1 MTTSHVLL
9 DLDGTLS
16 DSSLGIGRSLR
27 HAFTTCGYPPPTDD
41 EVRHMIGPPFE
52 ISFPTVGI
60 PVEDVQRVIDAYRE
74 RYDDVGLFEN
84 TPYDGV
90 AGMLDA
96 LRNAGHTL
104 SLATAKP
111 EATAVRIV
119 EHFGFAGYFE
129 VQAGASNEVGGGRRS
144 KAEVIHYAL
153 ARLDIAEA
161 HLRGDVAVV
170 MVGDRNHDVE
180 GALLNLM
187 PCIGVTW
194 GFGSADELHDAGAT
208 VIVDTPSEVAAAVA
222 KVAAHGRR

>member
-41 EVRHMIGPPFE
+41 EVRRMIGPPFE

-60 PVEDVQRVIDAYRE
+60 PVDDMHRVIDAYRE

-84 TPYDGV
+84 TPYDGIV
-90 AGMLDA
+90 EMLDA
-96 LRNAGHTL
+96 LRDAGHTL
-104 SLATAKP
+104 TLATAKP
-111 EATAVRIV
+111 EDTAVRII

-129 VQAGASNEVGGGRRS
+129 VQAGASVEVGGARRS
-144 KAEVIHYAL
+144 KAEVIRYAL
-153 ARLDIAEA
+153 DRLGIDDVEGVDI
-161 HLRGDVAVV
+161 V
-170 MVGDRNHDVE
+170 MVGDRDHDVE
-180 GALLNLM
+180 GALLNLI

-194 GFGSADELHDAGAT
+194 GFGSHEELRDAGAT
-208 VIVDTPSEVAAAVA
+208 MIVDAPADVGPAVK